1 MQQQVGYASEAE
13 SAQGCGGLWAHFLKI
28 INSGC
33 ERERG
38 GVHGRRQ
45 YR

>member
-1 MQQQVGYASEAE
+1 MQQQIGYAPKAE
-13 SAQGCGGLWAHFLKI
+13 SAQGRGGLWAHSLKI
-28 INSGC
+28 VNCGC
-33 ERERG
+33 QRERG